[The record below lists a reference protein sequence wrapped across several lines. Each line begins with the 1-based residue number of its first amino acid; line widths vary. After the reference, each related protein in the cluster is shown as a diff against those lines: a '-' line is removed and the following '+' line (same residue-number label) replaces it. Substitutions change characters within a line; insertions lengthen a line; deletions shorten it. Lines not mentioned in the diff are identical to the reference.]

1 MKNKIVF
8 FYQIVIS
15 RLTLFDCRIDVE
27 GKVHLALVFVG
38 QKKQPEEKKKIRL
51 YRIKAQFML

>member
-1 MKNKIVF
+1 LVNSFV
-8 FYQIVIS
+8 YQIVIS
-15 RLTLFDCRIDVE
+15 RLTLLDGRIDVE

-51 YRIKAQFML
+51 

>member
-1 MKNKIVF
+1 
-8 FYQIVIS
+8 VIS

-38 QKKQPEEKKKIRL
+38 QKKQPEEKRKQFRFKQ
-51 YRIKAQFML
+51 IKVQFLFHLKTVQ